1 MTIIAS
7 RVCLADLGLLP
18 AKTQEVV
25 STIRAVPVHD
35 TILLSSVVAELT
47 ASRVLI
53 TYFAPLDFPWRI
65 ASSTY
70 HIQSKPHLPPSVLL
84 STTYNYSK
92 FTPVQEENR
101 LTA

>member
-53 TYFAPLDFPWRI
+53 TYLLCSFGLPLAHRI
-65 ASSTY
+65 LNLSYSIKTPSSAVGA
-70 HIQSKPHLPPSVLL
+70 LVDD
-84 STTYNYSK
+84 
-92 FTPVQEENR
+92 V
-101 LTA
+101 